1 MAINDLSFNQ
11 VATLLNAIT
20 SQATGQTELT
30 PTNTNEFVSLAT
42 TALKTGYDPL
52 ATAIS
57 QVLSWTIFSERPYTA
72 KFKGLKVSNQQYG
85 NIVRKLNIV
94 DKPAK
99 EDARFNLVDGAVVAP
114 SMFSVNKPEI
124 LQTNFYGAN
133 VFSRDYTLYKD
144 QLDCAFRSPDEFQRF
159 ISMVVRN
166 TQDKIEQDRENL
178 SRATLANFIGGIAAE
193 KNDDRVVHLL
203 TEYNAATGKA
213 LTNVTV
219 YEPENFPAFMAWVY
233 ARIGEISEL
242 MTERSQKFQTI
253 VNNKN
258 INRHTPAAFQRLYL
272 STAKMLQYD
281 SMVLANAFHDNYL
294 KYADF
299 ERVNFWQS
307 IDDRQ
312 TINVKASYL
321 GADGLIKTQESA
333 AKVENIFGIIF
344 DDEALGF
351 TEVNEWSQP
360 SPFEASGGYTTFWYH
375 FTLRFW
381 NDYTEKAVLLLLD

>member
-178 SRATLANFIGGIAAE
+178 ARATLANFIGGIAAE
-193 KNDDRVVHLL
+193 NNEDRVVHLL
-203 TEYNAATGKA
+203 TEYNTATGKA

>member
-124 LQTNFYGAN
+124 FQTNFYGAN

-178 SRATLANFIGGIAAE
+178 ARATLANFIGGIAAE
-193 KNDDRVVHLL
+193 NNDDRVVHLL

-258 INRHTPAAFQRLYL
+258 INRHTPAVFQRLYL

>member
-1 MAINDLSFNQ
+1 MAINELSFNQ

-52 ATAIS
+52 STAIS
-57 QVLSWTIFSERPYTA
+57 QVLSWTIFSERPYSA

-85 NIVRKLNIV
+85 NITRKLNIA
-94 DKPAK
+94 DKPAQ
-99 EDARFNLVDGAVVAP
+99 EDARFNLVDGAAVAP
-114 SMFSVNKPEI
+114 SMFTVNKPEI

-133 VFSRDYTLYKD
+133 IFSRSYTIYKD

-166 TQDKIEQDRENL
+166 TQDLIEQDRENL
-178 SRATLANFIGGIAAE
+178 ARATLANFMAGINAE
-193 KNDDRVVHLL
+193 NNADRVVHLL

-213 LTNVTV
+213 LTSVTV

-242 MTERSQKFQTI
+242 MTERSQKFQTK

-281 SMVLANAFHDNYL
+281 SMVLANTFHDNYL

>member
-20 SQATGQTELT
+20 SQATGQTEIT

-85 NIVRKLNIV
+85 NIVRKLNIA

-114 SMFSVNKPEI
+114 SMFTVNKPEI

-178 SRATLANFIGGIAAE
+178 ARATLANFIGGIAAE
-193 KNDDRVVHLL
+193 NNADRVVHLL
-203 TEYNAATGKA
+203 TEYNAASGKA

>member
-85 NIVRKLNIV
+85 NIVRKLNII

-114 SMFSVNKPEI
+114 SMFTVNKPEI

-178 SRATLANFIGGIAAE
+178 ARATLANFIGGIAAE
-193 KNDDRVVHLL
+193 NNDDRVVHLL

>member
-11 VATLLNAIT
+11 LATLLNAIT
-20 SQATGQTELT
+20 SQATGQSELT

-57 QVLSWTIFSERPYTA
+57 QVLSRTIFSERPYTA

-114 SMFSVNKPEI
+114 SMFTVNKPEI

-133 VFSRDYTLYKD
+133 VFSRDYTIYKD
-144 QLDCAFRSPDEFQRF
+144 NLDCAFRSPDEFQRF

-166 TQDKIEQDRENL
+166 TQDLIEQDRENL
-178 SRATLANFIGGIAAE
+178 ARATLANFMAGINAE
-193 KNDDRVVHLL
+193 NNADRVVHLL

-242 MTERSQKFQTI
+242 MTERSQKFQTK

-281 SMVLANAFHDNYL
+281 SMVLANTFHDNYL

>member
-52 ATAIS
+52 STAIS
-57 QVLSWTIFSERPYTA
+57 QVLSWTIFSERPYSA

-85 NIVRKLNIV
+85 NITRKLNIV
-94 DKPAK
+94 DKPAQ
-99 EDARFNLVDGAVVAP
+99 EDARFNLVDGAAAAP

-133 VFSRDYTLYKD
+133 VFSRSYTIYKD

-166 TQDKIEQDRENL
+166 TQDLIEQDRENL
-178 SRATLANFIGGIAAE
+178 ARATLANFMAGINAE
-193 KNDDRVVHLL
+193 NNEDRVVHLL
-203 TEYNAATGKA
+203 TEYNTATGKA

-242 MTERSQKFQTI
+242 MTERSQKFQTK
-253 VNNKN
+253 VNDKN

-281 SMVLANAFHDNYL
+281 SMVLANTFHDNYL

>member
-85 NIVRKLNIV
+85 NIVRKLNIA

-178 SRATLANFIGGIAAE
+178 ARATLANFIGGIAAE
-193 KNDDRVVHLL
+193 NNADRVVHLL

-242 MTERSQKFQTI
+242 MTERSQKFQTM

-321 GADGLIKTQESA
+321 GADGLIKTQEKA

>member
-85 NIVRKLNIV
+85 NIVRKLNIA

-178 SRATLANFIGGIAAE
+178 ARATLANFIGGIAAE
-193 KNDDRVVHLL
+193 NKADRVVHLL
-203 TEYNAATGKA
+203 TEYNAATGKV

-321 GADGLIKTQESA
+321 GADGLIKTQEKA

>member
-114 SMFSVNKPEI
+114 SMFTVNKPEI

-178 SRATLANFIGGIAAE
+178 ARATLANFIGGIAAE
-193 KNDDRVVHLL
+193 NNADRVVHLL

-333 AKVENIFGIIF
+333 VKVENIFGIIF

>member
-20 SQATGQTELT
+20 SQATGQTEIT

-114 SMFSVNKPEI
+114 SMFTVNKPEI

-178 SRATLANFIGGIAAE
+178 ARATLANFIGGIAAE
-193 KNDDRVVHLL
+193 NNDDRVVHLL

>member
-42 TALKTGYDPL
+42 TALKTGYDSL

-114 SMFSVNKPEI
+114 SMFTVNKPEI

-178 SRATLANFIGGIAAE
+178 ARATLANFIGGIAAE
-193 KNDDRVVHLL
+193 NNADRVVHLL

-333 AKVENIFGIIF
+333 VKVENIFGIIF

>member
-85 NIVRKLNIV
+85 NITRKLNIV

-99 EDARFNLVDGAVVAP
+99 EDARFNLVDGAAVAP
-114 SMFSVNKPEI
+114 SMFTVNKPEI

-193 KNDDRVVHLL
+193 NNDDRVVHLL

>member
-193 KNDDRVVHLL
+193 NNDDRVVHLL

>member
-85 NIVRKLNIV
+85 NITRKLNIA
-94 DKPAK
+94 DKPAN
-99 EDARFNLVDGAVVAP
+99 EDARFNLVDGAAVAP

-133 VFSRDYTLYKD
+133 VFSRNYTIYKD

-166 TQDKIEQDRENL
+166 TQDLIEQDRENL
-178 SRATLANFIGGIAAE
+178 ARATLANFIGGIAAE
-193 KNDDRVVHLL
+193 NDEDRVVHLL

-242 MTERSQKFQTI
+242 MTERSQKFQTM
-253 VNNKN
+253 VNNKK

-344 DDEALGF
+344 DDESLGF

>member
-20 SQATGQTELT
+20 SQATGQTEIT

-85 NIVRKLNIV
+85 NITRKLNMV

-99 EDARFNLVDGAVVAP
+99 EDARFNLVDGAAVAP
-114 SMFSVNKPEI
+114 SMFTVNKPEI

-178 SRATLANFIGGIAAE
+178 ARATLANFIGGIAAE
-193 KNDDRVVHLL
+193 NNADRVVHLL

-213 LTNVTV
+213 LTSVTV
-219 YEPENFPAFMAWVY
+219 YEPGNFPAFMAWVY

-258 INRHTPAAFQRLYL
+258 VNRHTPAAFQRLYL

-321 GADGLIKTQESA
+321 GADGLIKTQEKA

>member
-178 SRATLANFIGGIAAE
+178 ARATLANFIGGIAAE
-193 KNDDRVVHLL
+193 NNDDRVVHLL

>member
-85 NIVRKLNIV
+85 NIVRKLNIA

-178 SRATLANFIGGIAAE
+178 ARATLANFIGGIAAE
-193 KNDDRVVHLL
+193 NNDDRVVHLL

>member
-30 PTNTNEFVSLAT
+30 PTNTNEFISLAT

-178 SRATLANFIGGIAAE
+178 ARATLANFIGGIAAE
-193 KNDDRVVHLL
+193 NNDDRVVHLL

-242 MTERSQKFQTI
+242 MTERSRKFQTI
-253 VNNKN
+253 VNNKS

>member
-20 SQATGQTELT
+20 SQVTGQTELT

-85 NIVRKLNIV
+85 NIVRKLNIA

-178 SRATLANFIGGIAAE
+178 ARATLANFIGGIAAE
-193 KNDDRVVHLL
+193 NNDDRVVHLL
-203 TEYNAATGKA
+203 TEYNATTGKA
-213 LTNVTV
+213 LTNITV

-233 ARIGEISEL
+233 SRIGEISEL

-258 INRHTPAAFQRLYL
+258 INRHTPVAFQRLYL

-281 SMVLANAFHDNYL
+281 SMVLANTFHDNYL

-321 GADGLIKTQESA
+321 GTDGLIKTQESA

>member
-52 ATAIS
+52 STAIS
-57 QVLSWTIFSERPYTA
+57 QVLSWTIFSERPYSA

-85 NIVRKLNIV
+85 NITRKLNIV
-94 DKPAK
+94 DKPAQ
-99 EDARFNLVDGAVVAP
+99 EDARFNLVDGAAVAP

-133 VFSRDYTLYKD
+133 VFSRSYTIYKD

-166 TQDKIEQDRENL
+166 TQDLIEQDRENL
-178 SRATLANFIGGIAAE
+178 ARATLANFMAGINAE
-193 KNDDRVVHLL
+193 NNEDRVVHLL
-203 TEYNAATGKA
+203 TEYNTATGKA
-213 LTNVTV
+213 LTNITV

-242 MTERSQKFQTI
+242 MTERSQKFQTK
-253 VNNKN
+253 VNDKN

-281 SMVLANAFHDNYL
+281 SMVLANTFHDNYL

>member
-99 EDARFNLVDGAVVAP
+99 EDARFNLVDGAAVAP
-114 SMFSVNKPEI
+114 SMFTVNKPEI

-178 SRATLANFIGGIAAE
+178 ARATLANFIGGIAAE
-193 KNDDRVVHLL
+193 NNDDRVVHLL

>member
-30 PTNTNEFVSLAT
+30 PTDTNEFVSLAT

-94 DKPAK
+94 DKPAQ
-99 EDARFNLVDGAVVAP
+99 EDARFNLVDGAAVAP
-114 SMFSVNKPEI
+114 SMFTVNKPEI

-133 VFSRDYTLYKD
+133 IFSRSYTIYKD

-166 TQDKIEQDRENL
+166 TQDLIEQDRENL
-178 SRATLANFIGGIAAE
+178 ARATLANFMAGINAE
-193 KNDDRVVHLL
+193 NNADRVVHLL

-213 LTNVTV
+213 LTSVTV

-242 MTERSQKFQTI
+242 MTERSQKFQTK

-281 SMVLANAFHDNYL
+281 SMVLANTFHDNYL

>member
-178 SRATLANFIGGIAAE
+178 ARATLANFIGGIAAE
-193 KNDDRVVHLL
+193 NDDDRVVHLL

-321 GADGLIKTQESA
+321 GADGLIKTQETA
-333 AKVENIFGIIF
+333 AKVENIFGILF

>member
-114 SMFSVNKPEI
+114 SMFSVNKAEI

-178 SRATLANFIGGIAAE
+178 ARATLANFIGGIAAE
-193 KNDDRVVHLL
+193 NNDDRVVHLL

-253 VNNKN
+253 INNKN

>member
-11 VATLLNAIT
+11 VAILLNAIT
-20 SQATGQTELT
+20 SQATGQTEIT
-30 PTNTNEFVSLAT
+30 PTNTNQFVSLAT

-99 EDARFNLVDGAVVAP
+99 EDARFNLVNGAVVAP

-178 SRATLANFIGGIAAE
+178 ARATLANFIGGIAAE
-193 KNDDRVVHLL
+193 NNDDRVVHLL

>member
-20 SQATGQTELT
+20 SQATGQTEIT

-178 SRATLANFIGGIAAE
+178 ARATLANFIGGIAAE
-193 KNDDRVVHLL
+193 NNDDRVVHLL

-333 AKVENIFGIIF
+333 TKVENIFGIIF

-360 SPFEASGGYTTFWYH
+360 SAFEASGGYTTFWYH

>member
-178 SRATLANFIGGIAAE
+178 ARATLANFIGGIAAE
-193 KNDDRVVHLL
+193 NNDDRVVHLL

-258 INRHTPAAFQRLYL
+258 VNRHTPAAFQRLYL

-321 GADGLIKTQESA
+321 GTDGLIKTQESA

>member
-114 SMFSVNKPEI
+114 SMFSVNKSEI

-178 SRATLANFIGGIAAE
+178 ARATLANFIGGIAAE
-193 KNDDRVVHLL
+193 NNDDRVVHLL

>member
-178 SRATLANFIGGIAAE
+178 ARATLANFIGGIAAE
-193 KNDDRVVHLL
+193 NNDERVVHLL

>member
-20 SQATGQTELT
+20 SQATGQTELI
-30 PTNTNEFVSLAT
+30 PTNSNEFVSLAT

-52 ATAIS
+52 STAIS
-57 QVLSWTIFSERPYTA
+57 QVLSWTIFSERPYSA

-85 NIVRKLNIV
+85 NIIRKLNIV
-94 DKPAK
+94 DKPAQ
-99 EDARFNLVDGAVVAP
+99 EDARFNLVDGAAVAP

-133 VFSRDYTLYKD
+133 VFSRSYTIYKD

-166 TQDKIEQDRENL
+166 TQDLIEQDRENL
-178 SRATLANFIGGIAAE
+178 ARATLANFMAGINAE
-193 KNDDRVVHLL
+193 NNSDRVVHLL
-203 TEYNAATGKA
+203 TEYNTATGKA

-242 MTERSQKFQTI
+242 MTERSQKFHTK

-281 SMVLANAFHDNYL
+281 SMVLANTFHDNYL

-321 GADGLIKTQESA
+321 GADGLIKTQEKA

>member
-20 SQATGQTELT
+20 SQATGQTELI

-52 ATAIS
+52 STAIS
-57 QVLSWTIFSERPYTA
+57 QVLSWTIFSERPYSA

-85 NIVRKLNIV
+85 NITRKLNIA
-94 DKPAK
+94 DKPAQ
-99 EDARFNLVDGAVVAP
+99 EDARFNLVDGAAVAP
-114 SMFSVNKPEI
+114 SMFTVNKPEI

-133 VFSRDYTLYKD
+133 VFSRSYTIYKD

-166 TQDKIEQDRENL
+166 TQDLIEQDRENL
-178 SRATLANFIGGIAAE
+178 ARATLANFIGGIAAE
-193 KNDDRVVHLL
+193 NNDDRVVHLL

-258 INRHTPAAFQRLYL
+258 INRHTPVAFQRLYL

>member
-85 NIVRKLNIV
+85 NIIRKLNIA

-178 SRATLANFIGGIAAE
+178 ARATLANFIGGIAAE
-193 KNDDRVVHLL
+193 NNAERVLHLVP
-203 TEYNAATGKA
+203 EFHAASAKA
-213 LTNVTV
+213 LTNVTG

-333 AKVENIFGIIF
+333 TKVENIFGIIF

>member
-178 SRATLANFIGGIAAE
+178 ARATLANFIGGIAAE
-193 KNDDRVVHLL
+193 NNADRVVHLL

-321 GADGLIKTQESA
+321 GADGLIKTQEKA

>member
-1 MAINDLSFNQ
+1 M
-11 VATLLNAIT
+11 
-20 SQATGQTELT
+20 
-30 PTNTNEFVSLAT
+30 SLAT

-114 SMFSVNKPEI
+114 SMFTVNKPEI

-178 SRATLANFIGGIAAE
+178 ARATLANFIGGIAAE
-193 KNDDRVVHLL
+193 NNDDRVVHLL

-333 AKVENIFGIIF
+333 TKVENIFGIIF

>member
-52 ATAIS
+52 STAIS
-57 QVLSWTIFSERPYTA
+57 QVLSWTIFSERPYSA

-85 NIVRKLNIV
+85 NITRKLNIA
-94 DKPAK
+94 DKPAQ
-99 EDARFNLVDGAVVAP
+99 EDARFNLVDGAAVAP
-114 SMFSVNKPEI
+114 SMFTVNKPEI

-133 VFSRDYTLYKD
+133 VFSRSYTIYKD

-166 TQDKIEQDRENL
+166 TQDLIEQDRENL
-178 SRATLANFIGGIAAE
+178 ARATLANFMAGINAE
-193 KNDDRVVHLL
+193 NNADRVVHLL

-213 LTNVTV
+213 LTSVTV

-242 MTERSQKFQTI
+242 MTERSQKFQTK

-281 SMVLANAFHDNYL
+281 SMVLANTFHDNYL

>member
-20 SQATGQTELT
+20 SQATGQTELI

-85 NIVRKLNIV
+85 NITRKLNIA
-94 DKPAK
+94 DKPAN
-99 EDARFNLVDGAVVAP
+99 EDARFNLVDGAAVAP

-133 VFSRDYTLYKD
+133 VFSRNYTIYKD

-166 TQDKIEQDRENL
+166 TQDLIEQDRENL
-178 SRATLANFIGGIAAE
+178 ARATLANFMAGINAE
-193 KNDDRVVHLL
+193 NNADRVVHLL

-242 MTERSQKFQTI
+242 MTERSQKFQTK
-253 VNNKN
+253 VNDKN

-281 SMVLANAFHDNYL
+281 SMVLANTFHDNYL

>member
-85 NIVRKLNIV
+85 NITRKLNIV

-99 EDARFNLVDGAVVAP
+99 EDARFNLVDGAAVAP
-114 SMFSVNKPEI
+114 SMFTVNKSEI

-178 SRATLANFIGGIAAE
+178 ARATLANFIGGIAAE
-193 KNDDRVVHLL
+193 NNVDRVVHLL

-213 LTNVTV
+213 LTSVTV
-219 YEPENFPAFMAWVY
+219 YEPGNFPAFMAWVY

-321 GADGLIKTQESA
+321 GADGLIKTQEKA

>member
-178 SRATLANFIGGIAAE
+178 ARATLANFIGGIAAE
-193 KNDDRVVHLL
+193 NNDDRVVHLL

-333 AKVENIFGIIF
+333 TKVENIFGIIF

>member
-1 MAINDLSFNQ
+1 MAINELSFNQ

-20 SQATGQTELT
+20 SQATGQTELI
-30 PTNTNEFVSLAT
+30 PTNTNEFVTLAT

-52 ATAIS
+52 STAIS
-57 QVLSWTIFSERPYTA
+57 QVLSWTIFSERPYSA

-85 NIVRKLNIV
+85 NITRKLNIV
-94 DKPAK
+94 DKDAK
-99 EDARFNLVDGAVVAP
+99 EDARFNLVDGAAVAP
-114 SMFSVNKPEI
+114 SMFTVNKPEI

-144 QLDCAFRSPDEFQRF
+144 QLDCAFKSPDEFQRF

-178 SRATLANFIGGIAAE
+178 ARATLANFIGGIAAE
-193 KNDDRVVHLL
+193 NNDDRVVHLL